1 MHWRRSAPNDAM
13 PDPLTPL
20 ERKVYRYLIDFL
32 AEHTY
37 QPSVREIGQR
47 FQIRSTKTVA
57 ALLQTIADKGYIERA
72 PGRSRG
78 VKLLGYS
85 SIGNVQ
91 PIPQYASLASGIS
104 AIGKDDV
111 VRYVAMDRSFVTADD
126 AFLLAVPDDAMLGR
140 GLARGD
146 LVLVDPAARARDGDL
161 VVARIDATHMVRTM
175 EHRGASLALWTADA
189 EPTQR
194 VLGPGDDFTIVGV
207 VATVVRALRAAPN
220 DGETTAG

>member
-1 MHWRRSAPNDAM
+1 M

-20 ERKVYRYLIDFL
+20 ERKVYHYLIDFL

-57 ALLQTIADKGYIERA
+57 AILQSIADKGYIERA

-91 PIPQYASLASGIS
+91 PIPLYDGVHSDLPALLSDETM
-104 AIGKDDV
+104 K
-111 VRYVAMDRSFVTADD
+111 YVAMDRGFVTADD
-126 AFLLAVPDDAMLGR
+126 AFLLPVPDDAMSGR
-140 GLARGD
+140 GLASGD

-161 VVARIDATHMVRTM
+161 VVARIGNTHVVRTV
-175 EHRGASLALWTADA
+175 EHRGAAVLLWTADA
-189 EPTQR
+189 QPSQTM
-194 VLGPGDDFTIVGV
+194 LGPGDDFTILGV
-207 VATVVRALRAAPN
+207 VATVIRSVRQVPN
-220 DGETTAG
+220 NGEAEPGIPTPDT

>member
-1 MHWRRSAPNDAM
+1 M
-13 PDPLTPL
+13 PDPLSPL

-57 ALLQTIADKGYIERA
+57 ALLQTIADKGYIERV

-91 PIPQYASLASGIS
+91 PIPQYGTLNEGASAFSP
-104 AIGKDDV
+104 KDV
-111 VRYVAMDRSFVTADD
+111 RRYVAMDRSFVTADD
-126 AFLLAVPDDAMLGR
+126 AFLLTVPDDKLVGR
-140 GLARGD
+140 GVERDD
-146 LVLVDPAARARDGDL
+146 LILVDPAARARDGDL
-161 VVARIDATHMVRTM
+161 VVARIGGAFVVRTI
-175 EHRGASLALWTADA
+175 EHRGATIVLWTADA
-189 EPTQR
+189 EPTQQA
-194 VLGPGDDFTIVGV
+194 LGVGDDFTILGV
-207 VATVVRALRAAPN
+207 VATVLRALREPP
-220 DGETTAG
+220 DDSLGVSS

>member
-1 MHWRRSAPNDAM
+1 MA
-13 PDPLTPL
+13 DPLSPL
-20 ERKVYRYLIDFL
+20 ERKVYHYLIDFL

-57 ALLQTIADKGYIERA
+57 AILQTIADKGYIERA

-91 PIPQYASLASGIS
+91 PIPQYASVHASLP
-104 AIGKDDV
+104 AFRPDDV
-111 VRYVAMDRSFVTADD
+111 QRYIAMDRSFVTADE
-126 AFLLAVPDDAMLGR
+126 AFLLPVPDESMAGR

-146 LVLVDPAARARDGDL
+146 LVLVDPTARAVDGDL
-161 VVARIDATHMVRTM
+161 VVVRIGGSHEVRTL
-175 EHRGASLALWTADA
+175 ERRGAEIVLWTA
-189 EPTQR
+189 EPEPSQR
-194 VLGPGDDFTIVGV
+194 ILGRNDDFAILGV
-207 VATVVRALRAAPN
+207 VATVVRSLRPAPIDGDN
-220 DGETTAG
+220 D

>member
-1 MHWRRSAPNDAM
+1 M
-13 PDPLTPL
+13 PAPLTAL

-57 ALLQTIADKGYIERA
+57 AVLQSIAEKGYIERA

-91 PIPQYASLASGIS
+91 PIPQYAVAPQGPSTIHT
-104 AIGKDDV
+104 DV
-111 VRYVAMDRSFVTADD
+111 VQRYVAVDRAFVTADD
-126 AFLLAVPDDAMLGR
+126 AFLLTVPDDAMLGR

-146 LVLVDPAARARDGDL
+146 LVLVDPAARAKDHEL
-161 VVARIDATHMVRTM
+161 VAARIGDEHVVRSI
-175 EHRGASLALWTADA
+175 EHRGAAVTLWTVDAD
-189 EPTQR
+189 PSQR
-194 VLGPGDDFTIVGV
+194 TLGPQDDYAILGV
-207 VATVVRALRAAPN
+207 VAVVIRSLRDVPN
-220 DGETTAG
+220 GGDGETTEADAGADD

>member
-1 MHWRRSAPNDAM
+1 M
-13 PDPLTPL
+13 PDPLSPL

-91 PIPQYASLASGIS
+91 PIPQYGSLNNGASAF
-104 AIGKDDV
+104 AQDDV
-111 VRYVAMDRSFVTADD
+111 LRYVAVDRTFVTADD
-126 AFLLAVPDDAMLGR
+126 AFLLTVPDDGLVGR
-140 GLARGD
+140 GVSQGD
-146 LVLVDPAARARDGDL
+146 LILVDPSARARDGEM
-161 VVARIDATHMVRTM
+161 VVARVGDHFVVRTI
-175 EHRGASLALWTADA
+175 EHRGATIVLWTANS
-189 EPTQR
+189 EPTQQA
-194 VLGPGDDFTIVGV
+194 LGTGDDYTILGV
-207 VATVVRALRAAPN
+207 VATVLRALRQPPR
-220 DGETTAG
+220 EE

>member
-1 MHWRRSAPNDAM
+1 M

-57 ALLQTIADKGYIERA
+57 ALLQTIADKGYIERS

-85 SIGNVQ
+85 SIGGVQ
-91 PIPQYASLASGIS
+91 PIPQYASVSPGLPAFRN
-104 AIGKDDV
+104 DDV
-111 VRYVAMDRSFVTADD
+111 LRYVAIDRTFVTADD
-126 AFLLAVPDDAMLGR
+126 AFLLTVPDDAMTGR
-140 GLARGD
+140 ALEKGD
-146 LVLVDPAARARDGDL
+146 LVLVDPTARARDNDL
-161 VVARIDATHMVRTM
+161 VVVRIGDLHVVRTI
-175 EHRGASLALWTADA
+175 EHRGASVALWTADA
-189 EPTQR
+189 EPTVR
-194 VLGPGDDFTIVGV
+194 ILSRGDDFTILGV
-207 VATVVRALRAAPN
+207 VATVVRSLRDVPAESS
-220 DGETTAG
+220 DGDSSGSA

>member
-1 MHWRRSAPNDAM
+1 M

-57 ALLQTIADKGYIERA
+57 AILQTIADKGYIERA

-91 PIPQYASLASGIS
+91 PIPQYRSVTSQLPPFG
-104 AIGKDDV
+104 DEV

-126 AFLLAVPDDAMLGR
+126 AFLLTVPDDAMSGR
-140 GLARGD
+140 GLASGD
-146 LVLVDPAARARDGDL
+146 LILVDPAARARDGDL
-161 VVARIDATHMVRTM
+161 VVARVGNSHVVRTM
-175 EHRGASLALWTADA
+175 EHRGAALALWTADA
-189 EPTQR
+189 EPSHQ

-207 VATVVRALRAAPN
+207 VATVVRPLRAPPN
-220 DGETTAG
+220 DGDASA

>member
-1 MHWRRSAPNDAM
+1 MT
-13 PDPLTPL
+13 DPLTPL

-91 PIPQYASLASGIS
+91 PIPQYNSVRNGPLAF
-104 AIGKDDV
+104 GKEDV
-111 VRYVAMDRSFVTADD
+111 LRYVAMDRSFVTADD
-126 AFLLAVPDDAMLGR
+126 AFLLTVPDDAMSGR
-140 GLARGD
+140 GLAAGD

-161 VVARIDATHMVRTM
+161 VVARIGDAHVVRTL
-175 EHRGASLALWTADA
+175 EHRGASVALWTANT
-189 EPTQR
+189 EPTQHL
-194 VLGPGDDFTIVGV
+194 LGAGDDFAILGV
-207 VATVVRALRAAPN
+207 VATVVRTLRAAPT
-220 DGETTAG
+220 DGEIA

>member
-1 MHWRRSAPNDAM
+1 M
-13 PDPLTPL
+13 PDPLNPL

-57 ALLQTIADKGYIERA
+57 AILQAIADKGYIERA

-91 PIPQYASLASGIS
+91 PIPQFTRVHSGLS
-104 AIGKDDV
+104 RGTKDDML
-111 VRYVAMDRSFVTADD
+111 RYIAMDRSFVPADD
-126 AFLLAVPDDAMLGR
+126 AFLLSVPDDAMSGR
-140 GLARGD
+140 GLASGD
-146 LVLVDPAARARDGDL
+146 LVLVDPAARAKDGDL
-161 VVARIDATHMVRTM
+161 VVARIGDTHVVRTL
-175 EHRGASLALWTADA
+175 EHRGASVALWTADA

-194 VLGPGDDFTIVGV
+194 VLGPGDDFTILGV
-207 VATVVRALRAAPN
+207 VATVVRTLRAAPA
-220 DGETTAG
+220 DGDEGIGDRG

>member
-1 MHWRRSAPNDAM
+1 M
-13 PDPLTPL
+13 PDPLSPL

-91 PIPQYASLASGIS
+91 PIPHYGTVHNGPS
-104 AIGKDDV
+104 AFGQDDV
-111 VRYVAMDRSFVTADD
+111 LRYVAMDRTFVTADD
-126 AFLLAVPDDAMLGR
+126 AFLLSVPDDRVAGR
-140 GLARGD
+140 GIARGD

-161 VVARIDATHMVRTM
+161 VAARIGDEYIVRTI
-175 EHRGASLALWTADA
+175 EHRGANIVLWTADM
-189 EPTQR
+189 EPTQQA
-194 VLGPGDDFTIVGV
+194 LGTGDDFTILGV
-207 VATVVRALRAAPN
+207 VATVVRALREPPHEE
-220 DGETTAG
+220 GL